1 MLATPAG
8 LQITVKMP
16 FISSYKRGVPCF
28 FPSVLFDETIDS
40 DSGPVYYQVYHC
52 PYPFSSAEADIFKH
66 PQPKHTTKTTQ
77 VDTFFRCLHK
87 QVIFSKNLHIAFG
100 KTNIIC
106 YINSYITR

>member
-40 DSGPVYYQVYHC
+40 DSGPVYY
-52 PYPFSSAEADIFKH
+52 
-66 PQPKHTTKTTQ
+66 
-77 VDTFFRCLHK
+77 
-87 QVIFSKNLHIAFG
+87 
-100 KTNIIC
+100 
-106 YINSYITR
+106 